1 MTEEHKTE
9 HKAHEEHKEEHKV
22 EHKHK
27 DNMWRYTT
35 IALMVVVVLLL
46 VVFLWKPGES
56 SSTGT
61 LSVTTLNQI
70 SSELNSTGTI
80 STATLNQISSELNCF
95 SGTLPVAT
103 QNQIANKTVN
113 FINENIISGG
123 SGTASVDLVSETSG
137 ILNVTVLYQGRQIPV
152 YATTNGKYLILPG
165 AGVIDMDVP
174 IPQAEQTAEQP
185 TETPKTDKPVAQ
197 LYVMAFCP
205 YGIQAEN
212 AMKPVV
218 DLLGNKTDIQIRF
231 IANVGGTT
239 PDTIQSL
246 HGAPEAQEDLRQV
259 CIMKYYSQK
268 TYWNYLMDINAN
280 CSGSYSN
287 NATYDPCWKN
297 AATKLGIDVS
307 KIDTCSKGTEGV
319 NLLKA
324 DADLSSANGV
334 SGSPT
339 LIINGAK
346 YNGARTPDG
355 YKAGICAAFTTSPTE
370 CSQNLSTTASAA
382 SGNCG

>member
-22 EHKHK
+22 EHKHHEK
-27 DNMWRYTT
+27 SIWRYTT
-35 IALMVVVVLLL
+35 IALMVVVILLL

-56 SSTGT
+56 SSTSGI
-61 LSVTTLNQI
+61 SVA
-70 SSELNSTGTI
+70 S
-80 STATLNQISSELNCF
+80 
-95 SGTLPVAT
+95 

-113 FINENIISGG
+113 FINENVISGG
-123 SGTASVDLVSETSG
+123 SGTASVDSVNESSG
-137 ILNVTVLYQGRQIPV
+137 ILNVTVLYQGRKIPV
-152 YATTNGKYLILPG
+152 YATTDGRYLILPG

-174 IPQAEQTAEQP
+174 IPKPEETPEEQP
-185 TETPKTDKPVAQ
+185 TETPKTDKPTVQ
-197 LYVMAFCP
+197 LFVMAFCP

-218 DLLGNKTDIQIRF
+218 DLLGNKTDIQVRF

-287 NATYDPCWKN
+287 AATYDTCWKN

-339 LIINGAK
+339 LIINGAT

-355 YKAGICAAFTTSPTE
+355 YKEGICAAFTTSPTE
-370 CSQNLSTTASAA
+370 CSQNLSITASAA
-382 SGNCG
+382 SGSCG

>member
-1 MTEEHKTE
+1 MPEEHKTE
-9 HKAHEEHKEEHKV
+9 HKVHEEHHEHHEEHKV

-35 IALMVVVVLLL
+35 IALMVVVILLL
-46 VVFLWKPGES
+46 VAFLWKPGEIGG
-56 SSTGT
+56 TGQI
-61 LSVTTLNQI
+61 SVT
-70 SSELNSTGTI
+70 S
-80 STATLNQISSELNCF
+80 
-95 SGTLPVAT
+95 

-113 FINENIISGG
+113 FINENVISGG
-123 SGTASVDLVSETSG
+123 SGTASVDSVNESSG

-152 YATTNGKYLILPG
+152 YATTDGRYLILPG
-165 AGVIDMDVP
+165 AGVIDMDAP
-174 IPQAEQTAEQP
+174 IQTPEETPGEQP

-218 DLLGNKTDIQIRF
+218 DLLGNKTDIQIHF

-246 HGAPEAQEDLRQV
+246 HGVVEAQEDLRQV
-259 CIMKYYSQK
+259 CVMKSYSQK
-268 TYWNYLMDINAN
+268 IYWNYLMDINAN

-287 NATYDPCWKN
+287 AATYDTCWKN

-307 KIDTCSKGTEGV
+307 KIATCSNSTEGV
-319 NLLKA
+319 NLVKA

-339 LIINGAK
+339 LIINGAR

-355 YKAGICAAFTTSPTE
+355 YKEGICAAFTTSPTE